1 MPDELNDD
9 ARELVEL
16 FAELPRDD
24 RARVL
29 ALLRSLS
36 LCRIAELYSTPWSE
50 ASAARDQGSGIRST
64 SLPVCDP
71 CV

>member
-1 MPDELNDD
+1 MPPELPDD
-9 ARELVEL
+9 ARELIEH
-16 FAELPRDD
+16 FADLPRDD

-29 ALLRSLS
+29 ALVRSLS
-36 LCRIAELYSTPWSE
+36 FCRIAELYSTPWPE
-50 ASAARDQGSGIRST
+50 ACAGRDQGPGIRST